1 MNVKKIRNDFPILER
16 KINGNP
22 LIYFDNAATSQ
33 KPLAVIEA
41 ISDYYKK
48 HNANV
53 HRGIHTLSDES
64 TQLYEGAR
72 KTIAEFIGA
81 NSANEL
87 IFTKGTTDSLN
98 SLAISLCKEINTDDE
113 IITTIAEH
121 HSNFLPWQKLAEKRG
136 AALKILK
143 TVDNEKLFINE
154 LEKTLTEKTKI
165 VTLTQASNVLGT
177 IFPIMRIAEKVRQ
190 YNPNIK
196 IVIDGAQS
204 LPHIPVNV
212 RKLNIDFFAFSAHKM
227 MGPMGIGGLWI
238 KNELLQWLEP
248 FAVGGGMINE
258 VTLKKSSW
266 AEVPHKFE
274 AGTPD
279 VAGAI
284 GWAKAIKY
292 IEKIGGMK
300 TLQKHCRELTKYAIE
315 NLQKIDGLKILGSA
329 DAEKRTG
336 LVSFTVNG
344 VHAHD
349 IAGLLDSKGV
359 AIRAGHHCAAPLHEE
374 LGISASARVSFQIY
388 NTKEEIDYFVETL
401 KEGLKILR

>member
-48 HNANV
+48 HNGNV
-53 HRGIHTLSDES
+53 HRGIHTLSDEA
-64 TQLYEGAR
+64 TQLYEDTR

-81 NSANEL
+81 GSPKEL

-98 SLAISLCKEINTDDE
+98 SLAISLCKEINTEDE

-121 HSNFLPWQKLAEKRG
+121 HSNFLPWQKLAEERG

-154 LEKTLTEKTKI
+154 LEKILTEKTKI

-177 IFPIMRIAEKVRQ
+177 ISPIMRIAEKVRQ

-266 AEVPHKFE
+266 AEAPHKFE

-315 NLQKIDGLKILGSA
+315 NLQKIDGLKILGPA
-329 DAEKRTG
+329 DTEKRTG

-374 LGISASARVSFQIY
+374 LGINASARVSFQIY

>member
-81 NSANEL
+81 GSPKEL

-136 AALKILK
+136 ASLKILK
-143 TVDNEKLFINE
+143 TIDNEKLFINE

-238 KNELLQWLEP
+238 KNELLQCLEP

-266 AEVPHKFE
+266 AEAPHKFE

-315 NLQKIDGLKILGSA
+315 NLQKIDGLKILGPA
-329 DAEKRTG
+329 DTEKRTG

-374 LGISASARVSFQIY
+374 LGINASARVSFQIY

>member
-136 AALKILK
+136 AALKILR
-143 TVDNEKLFINE
+143 TIDNEKLFINE

-248 FAVGGGMINE
+248 FAVGGAMINE

-266 AEVPHKFE
+266 AEAPHKFE

-284 GWAKAIKY
+284 GWGKAIKY

-315 NLQKIDGLKILGSA
+315 NLQKIDGLKILGPE

-374 LGISASARVSFQIY
+374 LGINASARVSFQIY

>member
-81 NSANEL
+81 GSPNEL

-136 AALKILK
+136 AALKILR
-143 TVDNEKLFINE
+143 TIDNEKLFINE

-177 IFPIMRIAEKVRQ
+177 ISPIMRIAEKVRQ

-238 KNELLQWLEP
+238 KKEHLEELEP
-248 FAVGGGMINE
+248 FAFGGGMINE
-258 VTLKKSSW
+258 VTIEKSSW

-374 LGISASARVSFQIY
+374 LGINASARVSFQIY

>member
-143 TVDNEKLFINE
+143 TIDNEKLFINE

-177 IFPIMRIAEKVRQ
+177 ISPIMRIAEKVRQ

-204 LPHIPVNV
+204 LTHIPVNV
-212 RKLNIDFFAFSAHKM
+212 RKLNIVFFCVLCS
-227 MGPMGIGGLWI
+227 
-238 KNELLQWLEP
+238 
-248 FAVGGGMINE
+248 
-258 VTLKKSSW
+258 
-266 AEVPHKFE
+266 
-274 AGTPD
+274 
-279 VAGAI
+279 
-284 GWAKAIKY
+284 
-292 IEKIGGMK
+292 
-300 TLQKHCRELTKYAIE
+300 
-315 NLQKIDGLKILGSA
+315 
-329 DAEKRTG
+329 
-336 LVSFTVNG
+336 
-344 VHAHD
+344 
-349 IAGLLDSKGV
+349 
-359 AIRAGHHCAAPLHEE
+359 
-374 LGISASARVSFQIY
+374 
-388 NTKEEIDYFVETL
+388 
-401 KEGLKILR
+401 

>member
-81 NSANEL
+81 GSPKEL

-98 SLAISLCKEINTDDE
+98 SLAISLCKEINTNDE

-143 TVDNEKLFINE
+143 TLDNEKLFINE

-177 IFPIMRIAEKVRQ
+177 ISPIMRIAEKVRQ

-204 LPHIPVNV
+204 LTHIPVNV

-266 AEVPHKFE
+266 AEAPHKFE

-284 GWAKAIKY
+284 GWGKAIKY

-374 LGISASARVSFQIY
+374 LGINASARVSFQIY